1 MVANEEIKGMIQRLA
16 AKIRDEYRP
25 ERIILY
31 GSFAYGR
38 PAEGSDIDLLIV
50 KKTDERP
57 LDRRVRV
64 RRIADIRDP
73 ACPPFSPVVLTPREV
88 EERMAMGDQIIEDI
102 LARGEVLYAA

>member
-1 MVANEEIKGMIQRLA
+1 MTARNVLDNTAPSIQLGHVSWYNEGTGMVADEKVKGLIQRLV
-16 AKIRDEYRP
+16 AKIRDAYQP

-38 PAEGSDIDLLIV
+38 PVAGSDIDLLII

-57 LDRRVRV
+57 LERRVRV

-73 ACPPFSPVVLTPREV
+73 ACPPFSFS
-88 EERMAMGDQIIEDI
+88 AM
-102 LARGEVLYAA
+102 R